1 VPYADFVTTTT
12 HKTLRGPRGGAILC
26 KEEYA
31 KKIDKAIF
39 PGIQGGPL
47 MHIIAAKA
55 VSFKEALEDEFK
67 EYQQQVI
74 NNAKAL
80 ADALKQKGFKLVSG
94 GTDNHLIL
102 IDLRNKN
109 ITGKE
114 AEHLLDEVGITTNK
128 NTIPF
133 DPESPFVTS
142 GLRIGTP
149 AITTR
154 GMKEEEMKEIA
165 DIIAA
170 TLDKTAK
177 LEEIKKRVK
186 SLCDRFP
193 LYE

>member
-1 VPYADFVTTTT
+1 
-12 HKTLRGPRGGAILC
+12 
-26 KEEYA
+26 
-31 KKIDKAIF
+31 
-39 PGIQGGPL
+39 